1 MYDSKYMDEQFVD
14 EFKRLAEKPHLLN
27 GKLEAKE
34 YEDAIVLPFLNGR
47 GGVLNNRGEY
57 IEESALH
64 AEHIMERPYEVVKVS
79 KINETAV
86 YLGLF
91 IKQWGHFLVDFVPRL
106 WHLINNDSDL
116 KLVYISIGN

>member
-1 MYDSKYMDEQFVD
+1 MNLKDWLKNHIFKWKARSKRICGCDCFAVP
-14 EFKRLAEKPHLLN
+14 KWP
-27 GKLEAKE
+27 
-34 YEDAIVLPFLNGR
+34 

-91 IKQWGHFLVDFVPRL
+91 IKQWYTVD
-106 WHLINNDSDL
+106 HEYQLIL
-116 KLVYISIGN
+116 